1 MESFRKEIMFN
12 VKITDFLSRLT
23 HTNRQEQK
31 YLKKL
36 LDRVD
41 DNYDRETIEF
51 FLNATTFGDIQ
62 EFLEMQR
69 LINYQISPEDFE
81 GTIND
86 LKEKIAYE
94 LNEAILKN
102 S

>member
-1 MESFRKEIMFN
+1 MFN
-12 VKITDFLSRLT
+12 VKISDFLSKLT
-23 HTNRQEQK
+23 NNKKKEQK

-36 LDRVD
+36 LNRIE
-41 DNYDRETIEF
+41 DNYDKETLEF
-51 FLNATTFGDIQ
+51 FLNATTFEDIKD
-62 EFLEMQR
+62 FLEMQR
-69 LINYQISPEDFE
+69 FIQYEITPEDFE
-81 GTIND
+81 GTFND